1 MKEEMRQPCDGS
13 ERRKHNLVVLPGK
26 RDIAEP
32 PADKTA
38 PVEDAIQSLLEVK
51 GNIGRVLILFESLDG
66 KHFGCVDS
74 DLPAEKALMMVE
86 LFKRRLLNS

>member
-1 MKEEMRQPCDGS
+1 MDPSGES
-13 ERRKHNLVVLPGK
+13 TILVVLPGK

-32 PADKTA
+32 PADNTA
-38 PVEDAIQSLLEVK
+38 AVDDAIQSLLEVK

-86 LFKRRLLNS
+86 LFKHRLLNS